1 MSEMGY
7 TGLAIFVTLVLTTI
21 SYGFTI
27 IYNTTELKVKL
38 TAYMALLSLMTYYT
52 HAVLN
57 NYSQY
62 DKLAVPLWAF
72 TAIIA
77 ALDLYHKNGINHVK
91 KTL

>member
-1 MSEMGY
+1 
-7 TGLAIFVTLVLTTI
+7 
-21 SYGFTI
+21 
-27 IYNTTELKVKL
+27 
-38 TAYMALLSLMTYYT
+38 MALLSLMTYYT

-91 KTL
+91 KTV

>member
-7 TGLAIFVTLVLTTI
+7 VGLAIWVVLVLTTI
-21 SYGFTI
+21 AYGFKV
-27 IYNTTELKVKL
+27 IYNTTNLKVKL
-38 TAYMALLSLMTYYT
+38 TAYIALLSLMTYYT
-52 HAVLN
+52 HAILN

-62 DKLAVPLWAF
+62 DKVAVPLWAF

-91 KTL
+91 KTI